1 MISWLSWLF
10 KTPVDAFR
18 AADPREELRSLKI
31 RRRELFGMMS
41 TRREFGFDNVAG
53 DDEQTLKAIDRR
65 ILALQLKLGS
75 DGGGAPLH

>member
-10 KTPVDAFR
+10 KTPLEAVRFV
-18 AADPREELRSLKI
+18 DPREELRSLKI

-41 TRREFGFDNVAG
+41 TRREFGFDTVAG
-53 DDEQTLKAIDRR
+53 DDEQTLKALDRR

-75 DGGGAPLH
+75 AGGDAPLH